1 MGGATL
7 FAGYRFGPPQEGPH
21 VTGDLGVL
29 DAAGR
34 LTVLG
39 RADDVIVT
47 GGVNVSPQAVEAALA
62 AHPAVRE
69 AAVVGAPDPEWGQGV
84 VAYVVLA
91 PADEPLTLADAR
103 AWVAAR
109 LGRAAAPREVRV
121 VAELPRLRW
130 ARSTAPPC
138 APSRPPLPFRVVRD
152 PAGYGPRDL

>member
-1 MGGATL
+1 MT
-7 FAGYRFGPPQEGPH
+7 
-21 VTGDLGVL
+21 D
-29 DAAGR
+29 GR

-69 AAVVGAPDPEWGQGV
+69 AAVVGAPDPEWGQAV

-91 PADEPLTLADAR
+91 PSDEPLTLADAR

-121 VAELPRLRW
+121 VADLPRLTLGKVDR
-130 ARSTAPPC
+130 AALR
-138 APSRPPLPFRVVRD
+138 APSRPRVRIG
-152 PAGYGPRDL
+152 GYGLRYL